1 MPQLTHDQWKRVQDG
16 EVVVIG
22 SNIDDYNPA
31 GQGGDDTV
39 NVNFSPTEKQIQK
52 LREEGRILY
61 EIDAR
66 VHKSFGGGYTSN
78 PSAIAVRLPGC

>member
-1 MPQLTHDQWKRVQDG
+1 MPQLTHDQWKRVQQS
-16 EVVVIG
+16 EVVVIE
-22 SNIDDYNPA
+22 SNINDYNPA

-39 NVNFSPTEKQIQK
+39 NVNFSPSREQIRK

-66 VHKSFGGGYTSN
+66 VHTSTGGGYTSN
-78 PSAIAVRLPGC
+78 PSAIAVRLPGY